1 MIKHPHFSGSAIK
14 IDDADDDEYH
24 STSQLAVV
32 MVSFSGNRAI
42 RTPPPCTKTT
52 GYCPHGGCPD
62 IITQGSPYNVTSGYL
77 IPASSDEEKATY
89 ISLIL
94 SKDSIK
100 KFYPDMSNYTIYY
113 YTVPVTDDVII
124 SNKFPTITGT
134 TSFNVGTIGDDG
146 SFIVD
151 MTGRNYFAKYK
162 HSFDR
167 YENW

>member
-14 IDDADDDEYH
+14 IDDSDDEYH
-24 STSQLAVV
+24 STSQLVVV

-42 RTPPPCTKTT
+42 RTPPPCTKAT

-62 IITQGSPYNVTSGYL
+62 IITKGLPYNVTSGYL
-77 IPASSDEEKATY
+77 IPASSDEEKDTY

-94 SKDSIK
+94 SKDSVK
-100 KFYPDMSNYTIYY
+100 KFYPEMANYKISY

-124 SNKFPTITGT
+124 SNMFPTIVGT
-134 TSFNVGTIGDDG
+134 ASFNVGTVGDDR

-162 HSFDR
+162 HSFDT